1 MSDSKPAEELKEPAP
16 ALAPAPETKKPAED
30 TVGDASSS
38 DDYVGKR
45 VSKKFATKNYYGEIK
60 EKWTEKNG
68 APKWHVMYDDGDE
81 EDFNQKELDS
91 ALKRYER
98 NKRYDF
104 KIFPR
109 KPRKPSEKKK
119 RKIIDPAPP
128 RTSKF
133 PKRGSSK
140 KANVLSL

>member
-1 MSDSKPAEELKEPAP
+1 MSDSKPAEESKEPAP
-16 ALAPAPETKKPAED
+16 VPDAAPETAKPAEG
-30 TVGDASSS
+30 TVADASSS

-45 VSKKFATKNYYGEIK
+45 VSKKFGKKNYYGEIK
-60 EKWTEKNG
+60 EKWTEKKDG

-81 EDFNQKELDS
+81 EDFNQKELDN

-98 NKRYDF
+98 NKQYDF

-109 KPRKPSEKKK
+109 KPRKPTEKKK
-119 RKIIDPAPP
+119 RKIPDPAPP

-140 KANVLSL
+140 KANVL

>member
-30 TVGDASSS
+30 TVADASSS

-60 EKWTEKNG
+60 EKWAEKNG

-81 EDFNQKELDS
+81 EDFNQKDLEPS
-91 ALKRYER
+91 THTTS
-98 NKRYDF
+98 
-104 KIFPR
+104 R
-109 KPRKPSEKKK
+109 KWVRVW
-119 RKIIDPAPP
+119 
-128 RTSKF
+128 RTS
-133 PKRGSSK
+133 
-140 KANVLSL
+140 A